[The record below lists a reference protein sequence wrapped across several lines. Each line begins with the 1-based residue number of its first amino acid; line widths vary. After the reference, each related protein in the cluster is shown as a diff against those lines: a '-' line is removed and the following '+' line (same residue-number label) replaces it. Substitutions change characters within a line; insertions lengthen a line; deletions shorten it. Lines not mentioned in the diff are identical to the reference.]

1 MRVTLSLSLVP
12 LRRVPNLNPSLPALQ
27 IFSLWQ
33 MARAMAAW
41 APHWPDIMI
50 IAAQVLGLQQE
61 QEQAQDGA
69 QQAQE

>member
-33 MARAMAAW
+33 MARAMAAC
-41 APHWPDIMI
+41 APHWPDIMN
-50 IAAQVLGLQQE
+50 IAAQVLGLQE